1 MASKI
6 KVDQLET
13 ADGTGTIA
21 LQNQLSGLTTASVP
35 TLDYTKMPAGSII
48 QYASNTSGGTSYLTT
63 STSYVDAGHD
73 ILFTPHLSN
82 SKIHVVLQS
91 RRCNL
96 VTADYLQIKIQR
108 DDTTDIGTHSNGDG
122 SVYIA
127 DYDSSAGNQV
137 SMGLNF
143 GWEDSPNTTSQV
155 KYTPYFKVNTG
166 TGYLADS
173 GGIQFYVYEI
183 KQ

>member
-21 LQNQLSGLTTASVP
+21 LQNQLSGM
-35 TLDYTKMPAGSII
+35 DYSSMPVGSII